1 MPPDPAARRRALATV
16 GVMAFGRRDYGK
28 AEAAQR
34 QLVRE
39 AKAAHEP
46 VETALGLYNLGNTL
60 IAAGRAEEAVEVL
73 SHAADGCCY
82 HELDQLAPMVY
93 TNLGIALHR
102 AGAVNQA
109 FSSLKVARDMFQ
121 AQGNLPAEAH
131 VCDCLATL
139 HLEQGRR
146 SNAEKAW
153 RYAIELY
160 DRITNPA
167 MQDVRRGGR
176 ADILVKLDRLERV
189 DVG

>member
-39 AKAAHEP
+39 AKAAYEP

-102 AGAVNQA
+102 AGTVDQA

-131 VCDCLATL
+131 VCDCLAIL

-146 SNAEKAW
+146 PDAEKAW